1 MNMTATANICLYN
14 EYQGTALKQNTTN
27 METRTLNQ
35 LLAVFLR
42 EQQKQAYA
50 IALVSVQ
57 QESDALDVIQ
67 EAMMAFVKSYSH
79 KPQDSWRPL
88 FYRILQNK
96 INDHH
101 RRQKSWLRNFFS
113 HQDKDD
119 LVAEQASEAPDPLS
133 VLDTLEQGN
142 EMISVIKNLP
152 RKQQQV
158 IMYRHWQQM
167 TVNETAEVMQIST
180 GSVKTHLFRA
190 TQKIKSMI
198 GDSDE

>member
-1 MNMTATANICLYN
+1 MTATANICLYN
-14 EYQGTALKQNTTN
+14 EYQGTELKQNTTN

-35 LLAVFLR
+35 LLDVFLR

-67 EAMMAFVKSYSH
+67 DAMMAFVKSYSH

-101 RRQKSWLRNFFS
+101 RRQKSWLQNFFS

-119 LVAEQASEAPDPLS
+119 LAAEQASEAPSPLA
-133 VLDTLEQGN
+133 VLNTLEQGN
-142 EMISVIKNLP
+142 EMINIIKNLP
-152 RKQQQV
+152 SKQQQV
-158 IMYRHWQQM
+158 VMYRHWQQM

-198 GDSDE
+198 GDADE